1 MSVLADTLAWALRKR
16 ILRGKLRKLAL
27 RAISGVAYDICIEG
41 VRLRCHL
48 GDNNCEHG
56 TFIRGLRV
64 ANDALGQ
71 VFYGLKPG
79 DIFVDIG
86 ANAGIFT
93 TMGAKQVGPRGRVI
107 AIEPAPKMVDRLRAN
122 VAANGFTNVAVF
134 EMAVGSTSGFQTLHL
149 KPGSH
154 GEYSLASGSMG
165 GSSSE
170 VQVAPLADII
180 TAAGVDRID
189 YLKIDIEGFED
200 RALVPFIQQAPSALW
215 PKQIFIEIARHSA
228 WKEDC
233 VATLLGVGYA
243 EIWRSKTDILL
254 ALTGEVGR
262 MIAPELPKVPPRS
275 EAPEP
280 HRH

>member
-1 MSVLADTLAWALRKR
+1 MPVLVDTLAWAIRKR
-16 ILRGKLRKLAL
+16 ILRGKLRKIAL
-27 RAISGVAYDICIEG
+27 RAMSGVAYEICIEG
-41 VRLRCHL
+41 VRLRCYL
-48 GDNNCEHG
+48 DDNSVERG
-56 TFIRGLRV
+56 IFIRGLD
-64 ANDALGQ
+64 AGNDALRQ

-93 TMGAKQVGPRGRVI
+93 AMGAKQVGPRGCVI
-107 AIEPAPKMVDRLRAN
+107 AIEPAPEMVDRLRAN

-134 EMAVGSTSGFQTLHL
+134 QMAVGSTSGVGTLHL
-149 KPGSH
+149 HPRGH
-154 GEYSLASGSMG
+154 GQSSLAFGSMG
-165 GSSSE
+165 GASIE
-170 VQVAPLADII
+170 VEVAPLADII

-215 PKQIFIEIARHSA
+215 PKQIFIEIAQHKA

-243 EIWRSKTDILL
+243 EAWRSKTDILL
-254 ALTGEVGR
+254 ARTEYT
-262 MIAPELPKVPPRS
+262 AQ
-275 EAPEP
+275 
-280 HRH
+280 